1 MKENRRAKLCCCDQE
16 AFVHK
21 FTLLT
26 LFVDVIVFFATTVLY
41 FDLIFGK
48 YLVDALHFI
57 YIEDA
62 LTHK

>member
-1 MKENRRAKLCCCDQE
+1 MKENRRGKLCCCDKE

-26 LFVDVIVFFATTVLY
+26 LFVDVILFVTTTVLY

-48 YLVDALHFI
+48 NLTHALHFI